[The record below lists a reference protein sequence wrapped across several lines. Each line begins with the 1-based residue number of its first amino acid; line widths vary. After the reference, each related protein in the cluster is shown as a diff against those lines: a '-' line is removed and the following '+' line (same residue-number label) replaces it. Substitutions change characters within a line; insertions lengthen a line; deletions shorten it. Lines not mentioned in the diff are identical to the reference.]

1 MVTESK
7 LGGTTKNVSKELQP
21 DPETPWLKKA
31 EAGRRPQWFGDSLAA
46 IAG

>member
-7 LGGTTKNVSKELQP
+7 LDGTIKNVSKELQP
-21 DPETPWLKKA
+21 DPETPWLNEA
-31 EAGRRPQWFGDSLAA
+31 EAARRSQRFGDSLAA